1 MSRRLARLAA
11 AAAALLTFCT
21 FGLGCAKA
29 SFEDGVIGVELSDFH
44 STEVAWSPDGKLIA
58 IPVKTGIKLR
68 DVEAGTARTV
78 KAPPLRGF
86 PAPPGSITW
95 SADGRALRYVTTL
108 GPNGKRG
115 SWLTEV
121 RQDGSGLRQVRLG
134 IRVTQTA
141 WARQGWPMAFS
152 TGYYAY
158 DFHKGPL
165 GPNPALLV
173 VPRFGAAPKT
183 IVRVGREIQEA
194 TIEGPEF
201 SPGGERILYQ
211 RSERRT
217 DSIWTVRPD
226 GSNPRRLGPVL
237 VTVFDATWSP
247 RGDTI
252 AFTGVKRG
260 ELRTRLYVVLRA
272 GGKPRRITDQEIL
285 DGPVWS
291 PDGNWVTFSN
301 YEGEIRRVHPD
312 GTGEEVIAELPGEEV
327 RGLLWSPDGRRLA
340 YRARPFPESD

>member
-1 MSRRLARLAA
+1 MSRRLARLVAT
-11 AAAALLTFCT
+11 AAALLTFCT
-21 FGLGCAKA
+21 FGLGFASA
-29 SFEDGVIGVELSDFH
+29 SFEDGVVGVEVSYFH
-44 STEVAWSPDGKLIA
+44 GREAAWSPDGKLIA
-58 IPVKTGIKLR
+58 IPAKNGIKLR
-68 DVEAGTARTV
+68 DVEAGTARTI
-78 KAPPLRGF
+78 KAPPQRVF
-86 PAPPGSITW
+86 PEPPGRLSW

-108 GPNGKRG
+108 GPDGKRG

-121 RQDGSGLRQVRLG
+121 RRDGSGLRQVRLG

-158 DFHKGPL
+158 DFDKGPL

-183 IVRVGREIQEA
+183 IIRVGREVREA
-194 TIEGPEF
+194 TIEEPEF
-201 SPGGERILYQ
+201 SPDGERILYQ

-237 VTVFDATWSP
+237 VTAFDATWSP

-252 AFTGVKRG
+252 AYAGVKRG
-260 ELRTRLYVVLRA
+260 DLRTRLYVVSSA
-272 GGKPRRITDQEIL
+272 GGKPRRISDQEIL

-291 PDGNWVTFSN
+291 PDGNWVTFTN

-340 YRARPFPESD
+340 YMARPFPESD